1 MDIQDLAIEVHAIDA
16 TTCANSTRAVGVVRL
31 ESELTR
37 TRLKKKKMKKT
48 KQMKMKMKMNS
59 TTISASW
66 RASKEKVGGVRGQ
79 EITARADEEEIE
91 STASPELRSARVNEK
106 TVGTMEV
113 CQLDRPTQR
122 VLVLTFIF
130 CFSFLFLQPRP
141 M

>member
-16 TTCANSTRAVGVVRL
+16 TTCANSTRSAGVVRL

-37 TRLKKKKMKKT
+37 TRLKKKMKKMKKT

-66 RASKEKVGGVRGQ
+66 RASKEKVGGVRVQ
-79 EITARADEEEIE
+79 EITARAEKEEIE

-130 CFSFLFLQPRP
+130 CFSYVGQ
-141 M
+141 